1 MTSPQNRPPAQAAS
15 RLDQL
20 PKAKIVKRQDFTDD
34 LFIIWMET
42 GVPFSFKPG
51 QYITIGAGGIE
62 RPYSIAS
69 APYEPLLELFIEYVL
84 PEYGGK
90 LTPLL
95 WAQHVDDVVSM
106 RPKPKGI
113 FTFQPQ
119 YRNHV
124 MVGTVTGIAPFIS
137 IIRQYLHDGGSGHRF
152 FFMEGASHQDEF
164 IYDKELGA
172 LAERYPDWVQFIP
185 TVSRP
190 QAPRNATWKGRGG
203 RVNTLVE
210 EYLATWELGK
220 DDTLVYACG
229 HPGMIED
236 LKQRLLPQNWN
247 LTEERFWKEE
257 GES

>member
-1 MTSPQNRPPAQAAS
+1 MTSPQSRPPVRPAS

-20 PKAKIVKRQDFTDD
+20 PTAKIVKRQDFTED
-34 LFIIWMET
+34 LFIIWLET
-42 GVPFSFKPG
+42 SVPFSFKPG

-69 APYEPLLELFIEYVL
+69 APYEPRIELFIEYVL

-95 WAQHVDDVVSM
+95 WAQHVDDIVSM
-106 RPKPKGI
+106 RPRPKGI
-113 FTFQPQ
+113 FTFQPK

-124 MVGTVTGIAPFIS
+124 MVGTVTGIAPYIS
-137 IIRQYLHDGGSGHRF
+137 IIRQYFRDGESGHRF

-164 IYDKELGA
+164 IYDKELGG
-172 LAERYPDWVQFIP
+172 LAEQYPDWVRFIP

-190 QAPRNATWKGRGG
+190 QAERNASWQGRTG

-210 EYLATWELGK
+210 EYLATWNLGK
-220 DDTLVYACG
+220 EDTLVYACG

-236 LKQRLLPQNWN
+236 VKQRLLPQDWN
-247 LTEERFWKEE
+247 IIEERFWKEE
-257 GES
+257 EEG